1 MGFAWGYRALAVVTA
16 ATITAATIT
25 AASTGCSLVGCVY
38 VSNCYFF
45 SKCLWGYFPLVLLC
59 VVVEE
64 ISRR

>member
-59 VVVEE
+59 VVEE